1 LKRLLAGLSD
11 IIFPPRCVTCDAI
24 LLHRENLA
32 FCDSCF
38 SKIHFIQSSLCPC
51 CGIPF
56 AGAEGGSHLCGDCI
70 VSKSVYSI
78 ARAVGR
84 YESTL
89 LEAIHRF
96 KYNGRISIGEILG
109 RLMAEFAY
117 PAFDIGDY
125 SLIMPVPLHPKRLR
139 ERGFNQSVIL
149 AREISKIF
157 FISLDFMT
165 LVRHAYTEAQISL
178 GKKERE
184 ANVHGVFSVTD
195 SDKVKGQKIIL
206 VDDVYTSGSTV
217 KECARVLL
225 RNRADRVA
233 VLTLARAV

>member
-1 LKRLLAGLSD
+1 MKRVLAGLSD
-11 IIFPPRCVTCDAI
+11 IIFPPRCLTCNTI
-24 LLHRENLA
+24 LGHRENLP
-32 FCDSCF
+32 FCGTCF
-38 SKIHFIQSSLCPC
+38 SKIHFIRSSLCPC

-56 AGAEGGSHLCGDCI
+56 TGAEGGSHLCGDCM
-70 VSKSVYSI
+70 VSKSVYSA

-96 KYNGRISIGEILG
+96 KYNGKISVGEILG

-117 PAFDIGDY
+117 PAFNIRDY
-125 SLIMPVPLHPKRLR
+125 SMIMPVPLHPKRLR
-139 ERGFNQSVIL
+139 ERGFNQSVVL
-149 AREISKIF
+149 AREISKRF
-157 FISLDFMT
+157 HISLDFMT
-165 LVRHAYTEAQISL
+165 LRRHVDTEPQISL

-195 SDKVKGQKIIL
+195 SGIVKGQKIIL

-217 KECARVLL
+217 KECARVLMK
-225 RNRADRVA
+225 NRADRVA
-233 VLTLARAV
+233 VLTLARAI